1 MPQYSVKVMCN
12 ECFQVHPMGISI
24 SWEDGPDIVNSVGE
38 IEKVAALPSKV
49 ADLVNNEFFC
59 PIRKVVTTQDDNE
72 QIYLVPED

>member
-24 SWEDGPDIVNSVGE
+24 YWEDGPDIVNSVGE
-38 IEKVAALPSKV
+38 IEKVAALPSTV

>member
-1 MPQYSVKVMCN
+1 
-12 ECFQVHPMGISI
+12 MGISI
-24 SWEDGPDIVNSVGE
+24 YWEDGPDIVNSVGE
-38 IEKVAALPSKV
+38 IEKVAALPSTV